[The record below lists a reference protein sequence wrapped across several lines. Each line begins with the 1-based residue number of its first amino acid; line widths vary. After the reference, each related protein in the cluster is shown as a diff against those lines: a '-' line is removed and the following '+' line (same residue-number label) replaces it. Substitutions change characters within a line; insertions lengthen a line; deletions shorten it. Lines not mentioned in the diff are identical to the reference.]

1 MKFKE
6 INISRLIIH
15 KIIGKSKLDVAYS
28 DTSDLIHTLDKDT
41 KGTLLTR
48 IYDAVGKSTR
58 FFETKLEYTE
68 SDSFWNLAKDLNSL
82 DPKSFVQAT
91 KDITEIA
98 VEAHQ
103 VGTRPGGLLVIIDG
117 LVDKKH
123 AVMVIKAELQE
134 ALTLNGTAIQLI
146 KELFLSPAKEF
157 YKIGILI
164 HSNKAKKGSSGFET
178 YVYDD
183 NFSPSKKDLAGYFYK
198 DFLGFSTSE
207 NDKIQTNAF
216 LVSFTDFVEKHIKDF
231 TSRKNLKIRI
241 KADYRESGNKI
252 VDPKSYAEFFDEDPS
267 LRHKYQ
273 EQIISKFPRSFT
285 KDLFLVDDSLNKS
298 TINITSDIK
307 MSGPSDKIGNID
319 ILDPNDELKAS
330 KLKMDIEDGQVNK
343 IVVLRSD
350 KPTFK
355 RDDES
360 DDRE

>member
-15 KIIGKSKLDVAYS
+15 KIIGKTKAHNAYS
-28 DTSDLIHTLDKDT
+28 DTSDLIHTLDSDT
-41 KGTLLTR
+41 KKTLLTR
-48 IYDAVGKSTR
+48 IYDAVAKSTR

-68 SDSFWNLAKDLNSL
+68 SDSFWNLAKNLNEL
-82 DPKSFVQAT
+82 DAKNFVQAT

-103 VGTRPGGLLVIIDG
+103 AGTRPGGLLVIIDG
-117 LVDKKH
+117 IVDKNH

-164 HSNKAKKGSSGFET
+164 HANKAKKGSSGFET
-178 YVYDD
+178 FVYDD
-183 NFSPSKKDLAGYFYK
+183 NFSPSKKDLASYFYR
-198 DFLGFSTSE
+198 DFLGFSTSN

-216 LVSFTDFVEKHIKDF
+216 LVSFTDFVEKYIKDF

-241 KADYRESGNKI
+241 KADYRESSNEI
-252 VDPKSYAEFFDEDPS
+252 VDPKSYAEFFDDDPS
-267 LRHKYQ
+267 LRKKYD
-273 EQIISKFPRSFT
+273 EQIIKKFPRSFT

-298 TINITSDIK
+298 TISITSDIK
-307 MSGPSDKIGNID
+307 MSGPSNKIENID
-319 ILDPNDELKAS
+319 ILEPNDEVKAN
-330 KLKMDIEDGQVNK
+330 KLKMDIEDGQVTK

-350 KPTFK
+350 KK
-355 RDDES
+355 AYERDT
-360 DDRE
+360 